1 MTCIV
6 NFIKNNYT
14 KLFCLRDNRIYP
26 NNEDLFNNELSESI
40 VMQINQANMNEQEY
54 FFENDIPV
62 ASDNAPDR
70 PVHRSDRAN
79 NRANNKNHKAKSK
92 KKKKCPICLEK
103 IEHDRIKCKN
113 KKCGAVYHKSCIQQ
127 WKETKAPNSRSIPC
141 ILCTL
146 DTISLSSNNR
156 LRNITNVG
164 YPINRVAQYNRNY
177 SNQYIRQYNY
187 YEDELNNSSRNRP
200 SQISSRRYRYNENYT
215 DPYSNRRPVTVY

>member
-14 KLFCLRDNRIYP
+14 RLFCLKDNRIYP
-26 NNEDLFNNELSESI
+26 SNEDIFNNELSESI
-40 VMQINQANMNEQEY
+40 VMQINQANMNEQE
-54 FFENDIPV
+54 FFENDIPP
-62 ASDNAPDR
+62 AS
-70 PVHRSDRAN
+70 N
-79 NRANNKNHKAKSK
+79 NSSNRETNTCSRHNKKNQKTKSK

-103 IEHDRIKCKN
+103 IEHDKIKCKN
-113 KKCGAVYHKSCIQQ
+113 KKCGALYHKTCIQQ

-146 DTISLSSNNR
+146 DTISLSSNNG

-177 SNQYIRQYNY
+177 SNQYNRQYNY
-187 YEDELNNSSRNRP
+187 YEDELNNSTRNTPSR
-200 SQISSRRYRYNENYT
+200 ISSRRYRYNENYSN
-215 DPYSNRRPVTVY
+215 PYSNRRPVTVY